1 MDTELLYK
9 IGLTFID
16 HVGHVT
22 SKLLISYCGSAEAV
36 FKEKKQN
43 LLKIPDIGEITA
55 EAILNQDILHLA
67 EKEIKFIEKNNITPL
82 FYLDKA
88 YPLRLKQCA
97 DCPVIL
103 YYKGNANL
111 DTEKIVAIVGTRN
124 ATEYGKKM
132 CNDLV
137 EGLKDSGVLI
147 VSGLAYGIDAASH
160 KAALKH
166 GLPTVGVVGHGL
178 DSVYPAEHLSL
189 AQKMLDTGGLLSDF
203 TSETKLAPENFP
215 KRNRIIAGLS
225 DAVVVVESKSAG
237 GAMIT
242 ADIAFSYNREV
253 FAFPGRSDDTYSQGC
268 NRLIRQNKAGLI
280 QSADDLLHSLGW
292 KETKKKKKQQ
302 VQLFQ
307 DLKPQ
312 EETIVKVLQ
321 TQGAAMHIDEIAI
334 QANLSPGNLS
344 TYLLTL
350 EFAGILKS
358 LPGKMYSL

>member
-1 MDTELLYK
+1 MDKDLLYK

-16 HVGHVT
+16 HVGHIT
-22 SKLLISYCGSAEAV
+22 SKVLISYCGSAEAV

-55 EAILNQDILHLA
+55 VSIVNQDILHLA
-67 EKEIKFIEKNNITPL
+67 EKEMKFIEQNNITPL
-82 FYLDKA
+82 FYLDKN
-88 YPLRLKQCA
+88 YPLRLKQCT
-97 DCPVIL
+97 DCPVVL

-111 DTEKIVAIVGTRN
+111 DSQRIVAMVGTRR
-124 ATEYGKKM
+124 ATEYGKKI
-132 CNDLV
+132 CNDIV

-147 VSGLAYGIDAASH
+147 ISGLAYGIDAASH
-160 KAALKH
+160 NAAIKY
-166 GLPTVGVVGHGL
+166 GLPTIGVIGHGL
-178 DSVYPAEHLSL
+178 DSMYPAEHSNLSK
-189 AQKMLDTGGLLSDF
+189 KMLENGGLLTDF
-203 TSETKLAPENFP
+203 TSGTKLAPENFP

-225 DAVVVVESKSAG
+225 DAVIVVESKAVG
-237 GAMIT
+237 GAIIT

-253 FAFPGRSDDTYSQGC
+253 FAVPGRSEDTYSQGC
-268 NRLIRQNKAGLI
+268 NKLIRQNKAGLI
-280 QSADDLLHSLGW
+280 QSADELLDSLGW
-292 KETKKKKKQQ
+292 KETKKKKKPQI
-302 VQLFQ
+302 QLFN

-321 TQGAAMHIDEIAI
+321 TQATPMHIDDIAL
-334 QANLSPGNLS
+334 QSNMSPGNLS

>member
-1 MDTELLYK
+1 MDRELLYK

-22 SKLLISYCGSAEAV
+22 SKVLISYCGSAEAV

-43 LLKIPDIGEITA
+43 LLKIPDIGEVTA
-55 EAILNQDILHLA
+55 EAIVKQDILHLA
-67 EKEIKFIEKNNITPL
+67 EKEMKFIEKNNITPL

-97 DCPVIL
+97 DCPVVL

-111 DTEKIVAIVGTRN
+111 DAERVVAIVGTRN
-124 ATEYGKKM
+124 ATDYGKKM
-132 CNDLV
+132 CDVLV

-160 KAALKH
+160 KAALKF

-178 DSVYPAEHLSL
+178 DSIYPPENNNLAE
-189 AQKMLDTGGLLSDF
+189 KMIEKGGLLAEF

-225 DAVVVVESKSAG
+225 DAIIVVESKVSG
-237 GAMIT
+237 GAIIT
-242 ADIAFSYNREV
+242 VDIAFSYSREV
-253 FAFPGRSDDTYSQGC
+253 FAIPGRSEDIYSRGC
-268 NRLIRQNKAGLI
+268 NKLIRQNKAGLI
-280 QSADDLLHSLGW
+280 QSAGDLLESLGW
-292 KETKKKKKQQ
+292 KDEKKKKKTQA
-302 VQLFQ
+302 QLFH
-307 DLKPQ
+307 DLKPE

-321 TQGAAMHIDEIAI
+321 AQGAPMHIDDIAL
-334 QANLSPGNLS
+334 QTNLSPGNLS
-344 TYLLTL
+344 THLLTL

-358 LPGKMYSL
+358 HPGKMYSL

>member
-1 MDTELLYK
+1 MDNNLLHK

-16 HVGHVT
+16 HVGHIK
-22 SKLLISYCGSAEAV
+22 SKVLISYCGSAEAV

-43 LLKIPDIGEITA
+43 LMKIPDIGEIIA
-55 EAILNQDILHLA
+55 EAIVKQDILHFA
-67 EKEIKFIEKNNITPL
+67 EKEIKFIEQNDITPL

-103 YYKGNANL
+103 YYKGNTNL
-111 DTEKIVAIVGTRN
+111 DAEKVVAIVGTRN
-124 ATEYGKKM
+124 ATDYGKQM
-132 CNDLV
+132 CNNLV

-147 VSGLAYGIDAASH
+147 VSGLAFGIDASSH
-160 KAALKH
+160 KAALKF

-178 DSVYPAEHLSL
+178 DSIYPAEHHNL
-189 AQKMLDTGGLLSDF
+189 AKKMLENGGLLTDF

-225 DAVVVVESKSAG
+225 DAVIVVESKASG
-237 GAMIT
+237 GAIIT

-253 FAFPGRSDDTYSQGC
+253 FAVPGRSEDTYSQGC
-268 NRLIRQNKAGLI
+268 NKLIRQNKAGLI
-280 QSADDLLHSLGW
+280 QSADDLLDSLGW
-292 KETKKKKKQQ
+292 KDIEKKKKPQI
-302 VQLFQ
+302 QLFN

-312 EETIVKVLQ
+312 EEIIVKVLQ
-321 TQGAAMHIDEIAI
+321 SQGAAMHIDDIAL
-334 QANLSPGNLS
+334 QANLSPGILS
-344 TYLLTL
+344 THLLTL

-358 LPGKMYSL
+358 HPGKMYSL

>member
-1 MDTELLYK
+1 MDKDLLYK

-16 HVGHVT
+16 HVGHIT
-22 SKLLISYCGSAEAV
+22 SKVLISYCGSAEAV

-55 EAILNQDILHLA
+55 EAIVKQDILHLA
-67 EKEIKFIEKNNITPL
+67 EKEIKFIDRNKITPL

-97 DCPVIL
+97 DCPVVL
-103 YYKGNANL
+103 YYKGNTNL
-111 DTEKIVAIVGTRN
+111 DAERIVAIVGTRN
-124 ATEYGKKM
+124 ATDYGKKM
-132 CNDLV
+132 CSNLV
-137 EGLKDSGVLI
+137 EGLKDSGILI

-160 KAALKH
+160 KAALQY

-178 DSVYPAEHLSL
+178 DSIYPPEHNNL
-189 AQKMLDTGGLLSDF
+189 AQKMLDNGGLLTDF

-225 DAVVVVESKSAG
+225 DAVIVVESKASG
-237 GAMIT
+237 GAIIT

-253 FAFPGRSDDTYSQGC
+253 FAVPGRNEDIYSQGC
-268 NRLIRQNKAGLI
+268 NKLIRQNKAGLI
-280 QSADDLLHSLGW
+280 QSADDLLSSLGW
-292 KETKKKKKQQ
+292 KDTKKKKKTQ
-302 VQLFQ
+302 VQLFH

-321 TQGAAMHIDEIAI
+321 TQTGPMHIDDIAI

-344 TYLLTL
+344 THLLTL

-358 LPGKMYSL
+358 HPGKMYSL

>member
-1 MDTELLYK
+1 MDKDLLYK

-43 LLKIPDIGEITA
+43 LLKIPDIGGVTA
-55 EAILNQDILHLA
+55 EAIVKQDILHLA
-67 EKEIKFIEKNNITPL
+67 EKEIKFIEQNNITAL
-82 FYLDKA
+82 FYLDKD

-97 DCPVIL
+97 DCPVVL

-111 DTEKIVAIVGTRN
+111 GAEKIVAIVGTRS
-124 ATEYGKKM
+124 ATDYGKKM
-132 CNDLV
+132 CDALV

-160 KAALKH
+160 KAALKF

-178 DSVYPAEHLSL
+178 DSVYPAEHTNL
-189 AQKMLDTGGLLSDF
+189 AQKMLDNGGLLTDF
-203 TSETKLAPENFP
+203 PSETKLAPENFP

-225 DAVVVVESKSAG
+225 DAVIVVESKVAG

-253 FAFPGRSDDTYSQGC
+253 FAVPGRSEDIYSQGC

-280 QSADDLLHSLGW
+280 QSADDLLYSLSW
-292 KETKKKKKQQ
+292 KDTKKKKKPQ

-321 TQGAAMHIDEIAI
+321 TQGAPMHIDDIAI
-334 QANLSPGNLS
+334 YANLSPGNLS

-358 LPGKMYSL
+358 HPGKMYSL

>member
-1 MDTELLYK
+1 MERELLYK

-22 SKLLISYCGSAEAV
+22 SKVLISYCGSAEAV

-43 LLKIPDIGEITA
+43 LLRIPDIGEVTA
-55 EAILNQDILHLA
+55 EAIVQQNILHLA

-97 DCPVIL
+97 DCPVVL
-103 YYKGNANL
+103 YYKGSANL
-111 DTEKIVAIVGTRN
+111 DAERIVAIVGTRN
-124 ATEYGKKM
+124 ATDYGKKI

-137 EGLKDSGVLI
+137 EGLKESGVLI

-160 KAALKH
+160 KAALKY

-178 DSVYPAEHLSL
+178 DSIYPPENNSL
-189 AQKMLDTGGLLSDF
+189 AQKMLDNGGLLTDF

-225 DAVVVVESKSAG
+225 DAIIVVESKVSG
-237 GAMIT
+237 GAIIT

-253 FAFPGRSDDTYSQGC
+253 FAVPGRSDDTYSHGC
-268 NRLIRQNKAGLI
+268 NKLIRQNKAGLI
-280 QSADDLLHSLGW
+280 QSADDLLQSLGW
-292 KETKKKKKQQ
+292 TDTKKKKKPQ

-321 TQGAAMHIDEIAI
+321 AQGAPMHIDDIAL

-344 TYLLTL
+344 THLLTL

-358 LPGKMYSL
+358 HPGKMYSL

>member
-1 MDTELLYK
+1 MDKDLLYK

-16 HVGHVT
+16 HVGHIT
-22 SKLLISYCGSAEAV
+22 SKVLISYCGSAEAV

-55 EAILNQDILHLA
+55 EAIVKQDILHLA
-67 EKEIKFIEKNNITPL
+67 EKEIKFIDRNKITPL

-97 DCPVIL
+97 DCPVVL
-103 YYKGNANL
+103 YYKGNTNL
-111 DTEKIVAIVGTRN
+111 DAERIVAIVGTRN
-124 ATEYGKKM
+124 ATDYGKKM
-132 CNDLV
+132 CSNLV
-137 EGLKDSGVLI
+137 EGLKDSGILI

-160 KAALKH
+160 KAALQY

-178 DSVYPAEHLSL
+178 DSIYPPEHNNL
-189 AQKMLDTGGLLSDF
+189 AQKMLDNGGLLTDF

-225 DAVVVVESKSAG
+225 DAVIVVESKASG
-237 GAMIT
+237 GAIIT

-253 FAFPGRSDDTYSQGC
+253 FAVPGRSEDIYSQGC
-268 NRLIRQNKAGLI
+268 NKLIRQNKAGLI
-280 QSADDLLHSLGW
+280 QSADDLLSSLGW
-292 KETKKKKKQQ
+292 KDTKKKKKTQ
-302 VQLFQ
+302 VQLFH

-321 TQGAAMHIDEIAI
+321 TQTGPMHIDDIAI

-344 TYLLTL
+344 THLLTL

-358 LPGKMYSL
+358 HPGKMYSL